1 MWNHA
6 LPDTGHGARTS
17 ATTASISTMTIA
29 NRSAKKVSG
38 STYGNP
44 NLAPMKPVLQS
55 ATKSKGINASNVLDV
70 AGCWCV
76 AWVMG

>member
-1 MWNHA
+1 
-6 LPDTGHGARTS
+6 
-17 ATTASISTMTIA
+17 MTIA

-70 AGCWCV
+70 AGCWGV